1 MIVHR
6 WHVVLMATEATLPRF
21 AILLVLTKKSVFMSA
36 YFANIAWQRQAQE
49 VFTDNQYSR
58 LHQWQ
63 FDEGVSIP
71 ASSSVHAVP
80 LPFSVS
86 AAVDPEEALVAAVS
100 SCHMLWF
107 LGICAKKGWVVESY
121 QDQAEGIMAKNAQG
135 REAITQIY
143 LRPNIVFGGEVL
155 PDAAAIA
162 KVHELAHHSCYIANS
177 ILAEV
182 SIEAPL

>member
-1 MIVHR
+1 
-6 WHVVLMATEATLPRF
+6 
-21 AILLVLTKKSVFMSA
+21 MSA

-49 VFTDNQYSR
+49 AFTDNQYSR
-58 LHQWQ
+58 LHQCQ

-80 LPFSVS
+80 LPYSAT

-143 LRPNIVFGGEVL
+143 LRPKIVFAGDVL

-162 KVHELAHHSCYIANS
+162 KTHDLAHHSCYIANS